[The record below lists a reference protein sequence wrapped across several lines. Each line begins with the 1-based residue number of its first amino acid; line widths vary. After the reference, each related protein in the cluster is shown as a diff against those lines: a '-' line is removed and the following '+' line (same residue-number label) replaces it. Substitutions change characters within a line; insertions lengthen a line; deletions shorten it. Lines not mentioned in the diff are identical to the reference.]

1 MEDALIVPNS
11 GLAKGSQDGR
21 RLPSA
26 RLVEGD
32 SYWLKVTDPGFH
44 NGSIQ
49 DVEVTLYFRI
59 ENNCTVETYYRSP
72 SGMKL
77 GDSVTFELKGKPFWK
92 EHRFR
97 INDANFGAEQG
108 ADIRIKVEG
117 ASPLLGMVV
126 IASSAAQK

>member
-1 MEDALIVPNS
+1 M
-11 GLAKGSQDGR
+11 
-21 RLPSA
+21 
-26 RLVEGD
+26 
-32 SYWLKVTDPGFH
+32 TDPGFH

>member
-1 MEDALIVPNS
+1 
-11 GLAKGSQDGR
+11 
-21 RLPSA
+21 
-26 RLVEGD
+26 VEGD

-77 GDSVTFELKGKPFWK
+77 GDTVDF
-92 EHRFR
+92 
-97 INDANFGAEQG
+97 
-108 ADIRIKVEG
+108 KVKKQALLER
-117 ASPLLGMVV
+117 ASFPSQRCQLWSRAGR
-126 IASSAAQK
+126 

>member
-32 SYWLKVTDPGFH
+32 SYWLKVTDPGFQ
-44 NGSIQ
+44 NGLIKE
-49 DVEVTLYFRI
+49 VEVTLYFRI
-59 ENNCTVETYYRSP
+59 ENNCTVETYYQSP

-97 INDANFGAEQG
+97 ISDANFGAEQG

-126 IASSAAQK
+126 IASPEAQE

>member
-1 MEDALIVPNS
+1 M
-11 GLAKGSQDGR
+11 
-21 RLPSA
+21 
-26 RLVEGD
+26 
-32 SYWLKVTDPGFH
+32 TDPEFQ